1 MLLRHYMKDKK
12 EIRHYVT
19 TKHGN
24 ILDVNCTFLCELNI
38 TIINWHLHGELSS

>member
-19 TKHGN
+19 TKYGN
-24 ILDVNCTFLCELNI
+24 ILDAK
-38 TIINWHLHGELSS
+38 LHIFV